1 MNSVE
6 IFLLDCGFSWTLS
19 RLLPYIVFPL
29 IGFLIWLLVRKRMDS
44 MGAKL
49 LVFVILVPGIFTAY
63 FISNPIYEGDF
74 ANNAKTVAVLPELKK
89 EKQTLVV
96 VTIPGCPFCM
106 ESVHRMKSFKERNPK
121 LNIEYRVCSADTD
134 AITAYADIAKGAF
147 PVVLATDRD
156 ALAKTAGLRFPAYVL
171 TDGKS
176 ARRWSNN
183 DFGVAALDEVE
194 DAFN

>member
-6 IFLLDCGFSWTLS
+6 NFLLDLGFSWTLS

-29 IGFLIWLLVRKRMDS
+29 IGLLIWWLIRKWMPNLGVKLLLAVLLVA
-44 MGAKL
+44 GT
-49 LVFVILVPGIFTAY
+49 FTIY

-74 ANNAKTVAVLPELKK
+74 ANKAEDVAVIPELKK

-106 ESVHRMKSFKERNPK
+106 ESIDRMKAFKKRNPAIA
-121 LNIEYRVCSADTD
+121 IEYRVCSSDSNAV
-134 AITAYADIAKGAF
+134 AAYEEAAKDAF
-147 PVVLATDRD
+147 PIVLATDKD

-171 TDGKS
+171 TDGKT
-176 ARRWSNN
+176 ARRWANN

-194 DAFN
+194 DAFE